1 MRVALVA
8 ESFLPR
14 VNGVSNSVIRI
25 ARYLQGSGH
34 EPMIVAPDSYTAESF
49 ESMPV
54 SRIPSL
60 AVPGIH
66 ETDVAYGSSD
76 QLARTIR
83 GFNPDVVHL
92 ASPFALGHMAL
103 RALSE
108 TRVPTVAVFQTDVA
122 GFAEHYGLSAVS
134 FIADAWIRRLHRKV
148 DLTLVPSSDS
158 ERYLKRLG
166 IDRVARW
173 GRGVDTE
180 LFHPRWRESALYP
193 QGNRTVVGYAGRLAP
208 EKNVGILRI
217 LSQDDDIQLVI
228 IGDGPARDELEA
240 AMPNACF
247 TGLLRGEEL
256 GRHLASLDVLVAPG
270 ERETFCQVIQEGMA
284 AGLPVVAPAVG
295 GPRDLVIDGETGF
308 QYPQGNAAALRAR
321 VRRLAGSKA
330 LRVAMGARA
339 REHVANRTWDAVCD
353 ELMVHYESVIEQQAQ
368 VAV

>member
-14 VNGVSNSVIRI
+14 VNGVSNSVIRV
-25 ARYLQGSGH
+25 ARYLHGAGH
-34 EPMIVAPDSYTAESF
+34 EAMIVAPDSYTGESF
-49 ESMPV
+49 ENMPV

-66 ETDVAYGSSD
+66 ETDVAYGSSE
-76 QLARTIR
+76 QLARAIQR
-83 GFNPDVVHL
+83 FDPDVVHL

-103 RALSE
+103 RALQA

-134 FIADAWIRRLHRKV
+134 FLADAWIRRLHRRV

-158 ERYLKRLG
+158 ERYLSRLG
-166 IDRVARW
+166 VDRVARW

-180 LFHPRWRESALYP
+180 MFHPGWRETALYP
-193 QGNRTVVGYAGRLAP
+193 GVHRTVVGYVGRLAP
-208 EKNVGILRI
+208 EKNVDILRI
-217 LSQDDDIQLVI
+217 LAQDPDIQLVI
-228 IGDGPARDELEA
+228 IGDGPERAELETA
-240 AMPNACF
+240 LPNAIF
-247 TGLLRGEEL
+247 TGLLRGETL
-256 GRHLASLDVLVAPG
+256 SRHIASLDVLVAPG

-295 GPRDLVIDGETGF
+295 GPRDLVVPGETGF
-308 QYPQGNAAALRAR
+308 LYPPGDASAMRAGVRTLAASAHLRAT
-321 VRRLAGSKA
+321 
-330 LRVAMGARA
+330 MGVSARA
-339 REHVANRTWDAVCD
+339 LVAGRTWPAVCA
-353 ELMVHYESVIEQQAQ
+353 ELVGHYEAVIEQRTA